1 MGLLLAPFRAK
12 NVNAEA
18 YDYKMKFW
26 KDMIKRYCGQD
37 QRATI
42 SIKVLKEVFKRD
54 NTSPYCLQEVF
65 DELLREKTIVPKS
78 QFLEEKEATWS
89 GWAVKKLV
97 KQPLSWGFGKIKDK
111 LWIAEDPESCEYIV
125 QSVVVVSYLSNLS
138 FIR

>member
-26 KDMIKRYCGQD
+26 KDMIMRYCGTD

-42 SIKVLKEVFKRD
+42 SINVLKEAFTR
-54 NTSPYCLQEVF
+54 NHTSPYCLHEVVE
-65 DELLREKTIVPKS
+65 ELIREKVIVPKS

-97 KQPLSWGFGKIKDK
+97 KQPLSWGLGKIKEK
-111 LWIAEDPESCEYIV
+111 LWITTEDPERCEYVV
-125 QSVVVVSYLSNLS
+125 QNVVLVWFFN
-138 FIR
+138 